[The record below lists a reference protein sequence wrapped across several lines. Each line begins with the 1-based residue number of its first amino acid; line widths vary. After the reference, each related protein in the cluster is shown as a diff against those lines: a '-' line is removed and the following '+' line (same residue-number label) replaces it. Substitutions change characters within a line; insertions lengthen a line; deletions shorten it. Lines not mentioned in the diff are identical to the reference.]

1 MIAEKIDS
9 VTKTLRELGGQ
20 VHPEVYELLR
30 VACAE
35 LEDAKLSASRLE
47 GAVLVITI
55 PVNALTRQ

>member
-1 MIAEKIDS
+1 MIAAKIDS
-9 VTKTLRELGGQ
+9 VTRTLRSLGGQ

-35 LEDAKLSASRLE
+35 LKDASDSARRLE

>member
-9 VTKTLRELGGQ
+9 VSRTLRELGGQ

-35 LEDAKLSASRLE
+35 LTDASESARRLE
-47 GAVLVITI
+47 GAVLIITTQ
-55 PVNALTRQ
+55 VNHLAIQ

>member
-9 VTKTLRELGGQ
+9 VTQTLRSLGGQ

-35 LEDAKLSASRLE
+35 LDDAKTSARHLE
-47 GAVLVITI
+47 GAVLSITQT
-55 PVNALTRQ
+55 VNALTIQ